1 MKRTLTIFALASA
14 AVVASA
20 LPASAHVELQPS
32 SAAVGTTTK
41 FNLFVEDEKSDA
53 GTTKVELFFP
63 KDTTLVV
70 VAATAPDGWTVS
82 AVGGSIGAAATGLT
96 WAGPALDGNANL
108 ALTLG
113 PLPTTE
119 ASMQFSLLQ
128 TYDNGDIDRWIGAAG
143 AENPGPNLQILAAG
157 ATTTTGEGAHDDGNG
172 SHHAT
177 DTTVADHHGS
187 EGTDDPG
194 HHDAET
200 TSSKAPTTTTAAA
213 PAKDDSSNA
222 PAIIGVIVAALVLG
236 GGVAFAAKSRKKP

>member
-53 GTTKVELFFP
+53 GTTKIELFFP
-63 KDTTLVV
+63 TGVELT
-70 VAATAPDGWTVS
+70 VAAAGVPAGWKVTAQ
-82 AVGGSIGAAATGLT
+82 GGAIGSTATGLT

-108 ALTLG
+108 AVTLG
-113 PLPTTE
+113 PLPA
-119 ASMQFSLLQ
+119 ASSVLSFKVVQ
-128 TYDNGDIDRWIGAAG
+128 TYDNGDTDRWIGSAG
-143 AENPGPNLQILAAG
+143 DSNPGPQLTLVAQG

-172 SHHAT
+172 SHHGT
-177 DTTVADHHGS
+177 ETTVADHHGS
-187 EGTDDPG
+187 EGTGDPG

-200 TSSKAPTTTTAAA
+200 TTSKAPTTASPA

>member
-32 SAAVGTTTK
+32 RADVGSTTA

-53 GTTKVELFFP
+53 ATTKVELFFP
-63 KDTTLVV
+63 TGVELT
-70 VAATAPDGWTVS
+70 VAAAGVPAGWKVTAQ
-82 AVGGSIGAAATGLT
+82 GGEIGSTATGLT

-108 ALTLG
+108 AVTLG
-113 PLPTTE
+113 PLP
-119 ASMQFSLLQ
+119 AVSGVLSFKVVQ
-128 TYDNGDIDRWIGAAG
+128 TYDNGDTDRWIGDAG
-143 AENPGPNLQILAAG
+143 GSNPGPQVTLVVQLVSR
-157 ATTTTGEGAHDDGNG
+157 TTGEGAHDDGNG